1 MNDLDADVQFMV
13 ARLAKLMTDD
23 GIILTVHKERNRIIV
38 ERPNAALKGVVI
50 IELRGAKT

>member
-1 MNDLDADVQFMV
+1 MNDLDADVQFML
-13 ARLAKLMTDD
+13 ARLAKLMMDD

-38 ERPNAALKGVVI
+38 ERPNATLKGIVI